1 LPEPRSEMPSEA
13 KVERV
18 KGLSERLTAADAAL
32 LTDYRGLTVHE
43 ADELR
48 TALAE
53 ADARFSVVKNSLTR
67 LAMKQAGME
76 GLAELIDGP
85 TAIAFVHGDPVAA
98 AKALVDAARRYP
110 VLEVRGGFAEGRVL
124 TAEEIREYAA
134 LDSREVMLAKI
145 AGLGK
150 MQLAR
155 TALMLQALQV
165 KFVRLMEALRDE
177 LPEQETAEPQEA
189 PQPEE
194 TETEPAPTE
203 TETEPAPDEAGS
215 EEEGGT

>member
-1 LPEPRSEMPSEA
+1 MPSEA

-18 KGLSERLTAADAAL
+18 RGLSERLSAADAAL
-32 LTDYRGLTVHE
+32 LTDYRGLTVQE

-48 TALAE
+48 TALAG
-53 ADARFSVVKNSLTR
+53 ADTRFSVVKNSLTR
-67 LAMKQAGME
+67 LAMKEAGME

-85 TAIAFVHGDPVAA
+85 SAIAFVHGDPVAA

-134 LDSREVMLAKI
+134 LESREAMLATI

-150 MQLAR
+150 MQMAR
-155 TALMLQALQV
+155 TALALQALQV
-165 KFVRLMEALRDE
+165 KFVRLMLALREE
-177 LPEQETAEPQEA
+177 LPEQETGEPA
-189 PQPEE
+189 PEQ
-194 TETEPAPTE
+194 TETEPEPKE

-215 EEEGGT
+215 EQEGGT